1 MVLEDSGCNQ
11 PDCNYYNNSNLNCSG
26 NEDNCTSSG
35 EPLCSNWCVFP
46 TTISEPCLRCSNTC
60 ITKMENNKLVATSF
74 DQLTIQKRIQNQ
86 SRASEGRY
94 MDNKNAVIVASNFL
108 NFSGNRVQVLKEST
122 LQWGKPYNL
131 RNQSDQVLPSRSSP
145 NYTLQFTNINVPTR
159 GNSVKSTVTAN
170 RPGAS
175 TPGGIGV
182 DVKHGSYIRYLDK
195 KKGKILSLANPSF
208 SDELPLEW
216 YRQPILSKKCSNKV
230 KCGNLTSPATINN
243 MPFKFSLININ
254 GLTCKDKNTCT
265 LY

>member
-1 MVLEDSGCNQ
+1 MVAQNIECNQ
-11 PDCNYYNNSNLNCSG
+11 LNHCNYYDLSCSG
-26 NEDNCTSSG
+26 NQEIEDPNCESSG
-35 EPLCSNWCVFP
+35 NSLCLNWCEFP
-46 TTISEPCLRCSNTC
+46 KHTEECLRCSNTC
-60 ITKMENNKLVATSF
+60 IDLKEKPYKTSF

-108 NFSGNRVQVLKEST
+108 NFSGNRVQVLKDST

-131 RNQSDQVLPSRSSP
+131 RNQSDQVLPSRSTP
-145 NYTLQFTNINVPTR
+145 NYSIQFTNINVPTR

-182 DVKHGSYIRYLDK
+182 DVKHGSYKRYLDK
-195 KKGKILSLANPSF
+195 KKGKILSLANPSI

-216 YRQPILSKKCSNKV
+216 YRQSILSKKCSNKV